1 MGPSLTTEER
11 TRGLILGICAYGAWG
26 LMPLYFSMVRDVPP
40 IEMLFQRVIW
50 SFLFLIVLLIALG
63 KFSSF
68 ASLWMK
74 PRLVAVLALTA
85 FLISCNWLLYIIS
98 ASTRQIQQAS
108 VGYYL
113 SPLLSVLLGRMVLLE
128 PMRTSQWVSFFMALS
143 GAMLLTMSIGR
154 LPVLALGLA
163 ATFSLYGLFRKMAP
177 VDAVIGLAA
186 ETAILFPIG
195 LGGILTLGG
204 GGFISGIETGLSA
217 WVAASGVITIVP
229 LLLFIASSRRIP
241 LVLIGFFQYL
251 SPTIQFLLAVFVL
264 REDWDHSRFH
274 GYLLIWAG
282 LILFSIDA
290 LVESTRK
297 VPS

>member
-1 MGPSLTTEER
+1 MGLPLTTVER
-11 TRGLILGICAYGAWG
+11 TRGLILGISAYAAWG

-50 SFLFLIVLLIALG
+50 SFLFLFTLLISLG
-63 KFSSF
+63 KISAF

-74 PRLVAVLALTA
+74 PRLVAMLALTA

-113 SPLLSVLLGRMVLLE
+113 SPLLSVLLGRVVLLE
-128 PMRTSQWVSFFMALS
+128 PMRKGQWISFFLALA

-163 ATFSLYGLFRKMAP
+163 ATFSLYGLFRKLAP
-177 VDAVIGLAA
+177 VDAVVGLAA

-195 LGGILTLGG
+195 LGGILSLGG
-204 GGFISGIETGLSA
+204 GGFVSGMETGLSA

-251 SPTIQFLLAVFVL
+251 SPTIQFVLAVFVL
-264 REDWDHSRFH
+264 GEDWDYSRFH